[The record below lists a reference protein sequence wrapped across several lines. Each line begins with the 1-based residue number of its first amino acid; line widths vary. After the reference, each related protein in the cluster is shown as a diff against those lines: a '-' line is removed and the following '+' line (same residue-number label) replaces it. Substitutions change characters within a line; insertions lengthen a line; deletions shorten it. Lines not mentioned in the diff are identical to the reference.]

1 MMTNFSTAREG
12 IIGIDVASATVAI
25 YDQTTNTHASV
36 ANQLDV
42 LVDALAPLRDRALAV
57 CEATGGYED
66 KLLIAL
72 ERLGIP
78 VHRADGRRLNAYAR
92 SIGPAKTDRI
102 DAQMLARY
110 GRERFDRLAHHSPT
124 GEAQAELVALIRRRI
139 ELVEIRKIERTR
151 AKAPR
156 AHLVADS
163 IASLLAV
170 LDQQIES
177 IDTHIR
183 ALFARTAKLEQRCRM
198 LQTIPGVGQQTAI
211 TLLALM
217 PELGILTRRSAASLA
232 AVAPHPRDS
241 GTSNAPRRTTGGRR
255 CLRPI
260 LFIAALSAIRGSNTL
275 ATFYRRLLDNGK
287 AKKTAIVA
295 VMRKIVIIANARL
308 QQLT

>member
-1 MMTNFSTAREG
+1 MTNFPAAREG

-25 YDQTTNTHASV
+25 YDQITNTHCSV
-36 ANQLDV
+36 ANQLDA
-42 LVDALAPLRDRALAV
+42 LVQALTPLRGRALVV

-66 KLLIAL
+66 QLLVAL
-72 ERLGIP
+72 HSLGIP

-110 GRERFDRLAHHSPT
+110 GLERFDRLARYSPA
-124 GEAQAELVALIRRRI
+124 GQAQASLVALVRRRI
-139 ELVEIRKIERTR
+139 ELIETRKIERTR

-156 AHLVADS
+156 AHLVAHS
-163 IASLLAV
+163 IHALIGV

-177 IDTHIR
+177 IDAQIQ
-183 ALFARTAKLEQRCRM
+183 ALLSKAADLEKRRST

-211 TLLALM
+211 ALLALM
-217 PELGILTRRSAASLA
+217 PELGTLSRRQAASLA

-241 GTSNAPRRTTGGRR
+241 GTSNAPRRTSGGRR
-255 CLRPI
+255 SLRPI
-260 LFIAALSAIRGSNTL
+260 LFIAALSATRGTNPL
-275 ATFYRRLLDNGK
+275 ASFYRRLITNGK

-295 VMRKIVIIANARL
+295 VMRKIVVIANARL
-308 QQLT
+308 AQLT